1 MLNCFERSF
10 RAATGRE
17 RYRDGRWHSAISQ
30 RSLPVAAQF
39 CGRSTALAGAR
50 PCNGG
55 VQLVG
60 RDMTIDERLE
70 KLTERHEALTQSVEL
85 LRIAQEETDRRFK
98 RVADLFVQTDG
109 FINDL
114 ARIARSHEDRL
125 DNLERHN

>member
-1 MLNCFERSF
+1 
-10 RAATGRE
+10 
-17 RYRDGRWHSAISQ
+17 
-30 RSLPVAAQF
+30 
-39 CGRSTALAGAR
+39 
-50 PCNGG
+50 
-55 VQLVG
+55 
-60 RDMTIDERLE
+60 MTIDERLE

-125 DNLERHN
+125 DNLERHNPKQ